1 MRPTLLLLTLAGV
14 LAGCEAS
21 ILAAPTPVGHTLA
34 VESEPSAEAADHPI
48 EVEPAEEETAPDE
61 DAAQAAWKAA
71 EVRLLAVSAR
81 REKLAVPLK
90 TFADTIDD
98 WRHIGTMYNEVGVPQ
113 ARCFAMGVLLGM
125 EGLVAHLDDEGSP
138 DLHTKTNENAHE
150 VRVLALTHL
159 NFAGVLEGHVGQDR
173 EELVLEW
180 NLDCPGK
187 HKIPV
192 TARLQQTGTSSFYK
206 IMNEGRVLMVLGDIE
221 AGFADKVIAALQ
233 ANPTVKTVSLG
244 SGGGLVVEAMRAGEY
259 IRLHGYDTVLWNG
272 CFSACPLVFMA
283 GNNREIWSPYPE
295 LGFHQVSRSD
305 GSAVSLDDPVYG
317 GITRYLVRM
326 GIDHRLV
333 LLNMWDSPP
342 NEMTRIAGHDTGLC
356 DAKVVTWIQRR
367 CHNDSHVFPD
377 GF

>member
-1 MRPTLLLLTLAGV
+1 MRSTILTLALVGL
-14 LAGCEAS
+14 LASCEAS
-21 ILAAPTPVGHTLA
+21 QPQAPTPPLEPAVQVEADA
-34 VESEPSAEAADHPI
+34 VEA
-48 EVEPAEEETAPDE
+48 PAESPPEPNTFDEEAPVE
-61 DAAQAAWKAA
+61 DPAQAAWKAA
-71 EVRLLAVSAR
+71 EAQLRAVIARHEELA
-81 REKLAVPLK
+81 LPLQA
-90 TFADTIDD
+90 FADSIDD
-98 WRHIGTMYNEVGVPQ
+98 WRHIGTMYNEIGVPE
-113 ARCFAMGVLLGM
+113 ARCFAKGVLLGM
-125 EGLVAHLDDEGSP
+125 EGLVAHLDDDGNP
-138 DLHTKTNENAHE
+138 DLHTRTSENAHE

-159 NFAGVLEGHVGQDR
+159 NFAGVIEGHLGQDR
-173 EELVLEW
+173 DELVLEW

-187 HKIPV
+187 HGIPE
-192 TARLQQTGTSSFYK
+192 TARLEQTGTVSFYK

-221 AGFADKVIAALQ
+221 AGFADKVISALQ

-244 SGGGLVVEAMRAGEY
+244 SGGGFVMEAMRAGEY